1 MVTNVWLIITGKRE
15 DGMMKKIIAFM
26 LAGMLALGSAT
37 VDAAQFRME
46 QVHTVKTILT
56 EDYGIYGRPVSVK
69 LQLK

>member
-37 VDAAQFRME
+37 VDAAQFSDGAGSYSEAEERTSE
-46 QVHTVKTILT
+46 AK
-56 EDYGIYGRPVSVK
+56 ESRRK
-69 LQLK
+69 